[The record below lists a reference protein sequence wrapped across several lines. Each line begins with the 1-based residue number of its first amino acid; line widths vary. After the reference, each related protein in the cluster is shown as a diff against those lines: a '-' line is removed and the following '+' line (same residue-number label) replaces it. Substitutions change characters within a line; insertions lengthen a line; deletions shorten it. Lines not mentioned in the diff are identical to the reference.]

1 MYGWMGKVLRVN
13 LTNGK
18 ISKEDLSPE
27 VAKNFIGG
35 RGMGIKY
42 LYDEIDPKVDA
53 LSPENKLLMVT
64 GPLTG
69 TAAPSGSR
77 YMVVTKAP
85 LTGAIANSNSG
96 GFFPA
101 ELKYAG
107 YDLIILE
114 GKAEKP
120 VYLWI
125 ENDKVEL
132 RDAEAIWGKDTY
144 ATQDMIRSETDEDA
158 KIACIGPAGENLV
171 RFACIINDAGRA
183 AGRSGVGAVIGGLA
197 VGATRA

>member
-1 MYGWMGKVLRVN
+1 MYGWMGKILRVN

-27 VAKNFIGG
+27 AAKNFVGG
-35 RGMGIKY
+35 RGLGAKY
-42 LYDEIDPKVDA
+42 LFDEINPKVDA

-77 YMVVTKAP
+77 YMVVTKSP
-85 LTGAIANSNSG
+85 LTGAIANSNAG

-101 ELKYAG
+101 ELKFAG
-107 YDLIILE
+107 YDLIIFE
-114 GKAEKP
+114 GKARKP

-125 ENDKVEL
+125 ENDKAEL

-144 ATQDMIRSETDEDA
+144 TTQAMIKA
-158 KIACIGPAGENLV
+158 
-171 RFACIINDAGRA
+171 
-183 AGRSGVGAVIGGLA
+183 
-197 VGATRA
+197 